1 MKPFPHLPVSCQVG
15 KRRWKVICRS
25 GSVCRSA
32 NHLAVVY
39 RHHQLKLVESVRNIA
54 NLRFIENTCCTGT
67 HHTDFT
73 APFNMCEWI
82 SWVSAPL
89 SNGDLVKNKA
99 PKHRVKHGVPML
111 KPCCPAM
118 GCSKQHAPF
127 LLGSTSVIKH
137 LLEFLYWKALNL
149 GNWCKI
155 SLQPIRSSRHPLV
168 ITSRN

>member
-1 MKPFPHLPVSCQVG
+1 MKPFPHLPISCQVG

-73 APFNMCEWI
+73 AHFNMCEWF

-118 GCSKQHAPF
+118 GFQQTTCSMFIGFYFCHQTLTGIPVLKNTE
-127 LLGSTSVIKH
+127 LGELVWNFPSTNSFK
-137 LLEFLYWKALNL
+137 
-149 GNWCKI
+149 
-155 SLQPIRSSRHPLV
+155 
-168 ITSRN
+168 